1 MNAVGSEHRGAGT
14 SAPASVDGGFGAL
27 VRDRRRDA
35 GLTQRQL
42 AVAARISVGALRDLE
57 QDRTARPH
65 EQTARRLRTTLGL
78 GPDQPGERARIGAGP
93 ADRRSGNG
101 GDTYDAVRVCVLG
114 PLVAW
119 RGGVRAELGPAR
131 QRAVLGLL
139 AVRPGVGLHRDAIV
153 DALWDGEPPDSAI
166 KMVQGYV
173 GGLRRQL
180 DPGRSPG
187 DRDGVLVS
195 AGTRYQLHAGA
206 VQSDVIAFSQLADRA
221 QAARRRGEAA
231 AACEMYAQ
239 ALSLWRGVPLA
250 DLDLLRGHPAV
261 TGLARRHAEV
271 VIDFAETAIGAALPD
286 RVLPHLLA
294 LADADPLDER
304 AHALLMLALAATGQ
318 QAAALAVYDRSRRR
332 LDEELGIGPGAE
344 LVRAHERV
352 LRQEVPAA
360 GSEQAVAVAHPV
372 MHQLPGDVRAF
383 TGRTGELAEMD
394 RVLAARDPGET
405 SAPVIFAISGTAGA
419 GKTALAVH
427 WARRL
432 LPRFPDGQLF
442 VDLRGYDPDL
452 TPVPPAE
459 ALAGFLRALGLAEP
473 EIPAD
478 VTERTAAFRSMVA
491 GRQMLIVLDNASSAE
506 QVHGLL
512 PGSPSCVVVV
522 TSRDRLAGIVARH
535 GALPLE
541 IDVLPAAD
549 AVSLLRVLVGARV
562 DAEPDAAMTLAAQ
575 CARLPLAL
583 RVAAELAVANPAVP
597 LRALAHELDDEQRR
611 LAVLDAGGD
620 PRTTVRSVF
629 SWSFRRL
636 SAASAR
642 SFRLLGLHPGP
653 DFDVYAAAV
662 LTGNAPDQARST
674 LEMLAT
680 AHLVRR
686 SRSDRYAMHDLLRA
700 YTLSLPADRGEQWSA
715 MTRLLDYY
723 LATAASAMEA
733 LAPADRN
740 RRPPAPVVVPC
751 PPVSDPARARAWL
764 DEERAVL
771 VAAIRHAT
779 LHGWPDHA
787 TRLAAT
793 LSRYLVTG
801 GHNTE
806 AISIYEHA
814 LDAARRSGDRGA
826 EATALVNLA
835 EVRWRLGHHGP
846 NDESS
851 GQALA
856 VFREIGDRVG
866 EARAH
871 GNLALLCWRHGR
883 YAEAS
888 RHYELALAVFCEI
901 GDRAGEARALDNLG
915 AICCRQGR
923 YEQAASQ
930 HGRAL
935 AIFREIGDPTG
946 QTRSLTNLGCARK
959 GQELWQQATQHLE
972 DSLMLSRQN
981 GDRASEAEALSGLG
995 AVHLGDGR
1003 PQRAADHYR
1012 RAITLFR
1019 ELGHQA
1025 SEAEA
1030 LNGSGGVLL
1039 AMGQPEQARA
1049 RHALALDLA
1058 TQVGDTYQQAGAH
1071 HGLAHAHAV
1080 GGNYRTARQHW
1091 QHALDL
1097 YTQID
1102 VPEARRVR
1110 SHLRHVRAGIGGA
1123 ASMPFRALGG

>member
-1 MNAVGSEHRGAGT
+1 
-14 SAPASVDGGFGAL
+14 
-27 VRDRRRDA
+27 
-35 GLTQRQL
+35 
-42 AVAARISVGALRDLE
+42 
-57 QDRTARPH
+57 
-65 EQTARRLRTTLGL
+65 
-78 GPDQPGERARIGAGP
+78 
-93 ADRRSGNG
+93 
-101 GDTYDAVRVCVLG
+101 
-114 PLVAW
+114 
-119 RGGVRAELGPAR
+119 
-131 QRAVLGLL
+131 VLGLL
-139 AVRPGVGLHRDAIV
+139 AVRPGVALHRDAIV
-153 DALWDGEPPDSAI
+153 EALWDGDPPDSAI

-173 GGLRRQL
+173 GRLRRQL

-206 VQSDVIAFSQLADRA
+206 AQFDVIAFHQVTGRA
-221 QAARRRGEAA
+221 QAARRRGDAA

-239 ALSLWRGVPLA
+239 ALSLWRGMPLA
-250 DLDLLRGHPAV
+250 DLDLLSGHPAV
-261 TGLARRHAEV
+261 TGLARRRAEV
-271 VIDFAETAIGAALPD
+271 VTDFAETAIGAGLPD
-286 RVLPHLLA
+286 QVLPHLQT
-294 LADADPLDER
+294 LADIDPLDER
-304 AHALLMLALAATGQ
+304 AHAWLMLALAGTGQ
-318 QAAALAVYDRSRRR
+318 QAAALAIYDRLRRR
-332 LDEELGIGPGAE
+332 LDEELGIGPGVE

-352 LRQEVPAA
+352 LRQDVPAA
-360 GSEQAVAVAHPV
+360 GSGQTLTVTSVRPV
-372 MHQLPGDVRAF
+372 VHQLPGDVHAF
-383 TGRTGELAEMD
+383 TGRTAELAGLD
-394 RVLAARDPGET
+394 RVLAAPDPAET
-405 SAPVIFAISGTAGA
+405 SAPVIFAVSGTAGA

-427 WARRL
+427 WARRSMHK
-432 LPRFPDGQLF
+432 FPDGQLF
-442 VDLRGYDPDL
+442 VDLRGYDPEL
-452 TPVPPAE
+452 APVPPGE
-459 ALAGFLRALGLAEP
+459 ALAGFLRALGLAEQ

-478 VTERTAAFRSMVA
+478 IGERIAAFRSMVA

-506 QVHGLL
+506 QVHALL

-535 GALPLE
+535 GARPIE
-541 IDVLPAAD
+541 IDVLPTAD
-549 AVSLLRVLVGARV
+549 AVALLRVLVGARV
-562 DAEPDAAMTLAAQ
+562 DVEPDAALTLAAQ

-583 RVAAELAVANPAVP
+583 RVAAELAVASPGVP
-597 LRALAHELDDEQRR
+597 LQDLAHALDDEQRR
-611 LAVLDAGGD
+611 LECLDSGGD
-620 PRTTVRSVF
+620 PRTMVRSVF

-636 SAASAR
+636 SADAAG

-653 DFDVYAAAV
+653 DFDLYAATA
-662 LTGNAPDQARST
+662 LMGNAPDQARST
-674 LEMLAT
+674 LNMLAT

-686 SRSDRYAMHDLLRA
+686 TSGGRYAMHDLLRA
-700 YTLSLPADRGEQWSA
+700 YALSLSADPGEPLSA

-740 RRPPAPVVVPC
+740 RRPLAPVVVPC
-751 PPVSDPARARAWL
+751 PAVSDPARARAWL

-771 VAAIRHAT
+771 VAVIRHAT

-826 EATALVNLA
+826 QATALVELA

-846 NDESS
+846 DDESA

-871 GNLALLCWRHGR
+871 GNLALQCWRQGR
-883 YAEAS
+883 YTEAS
-888 RHYELALAVFCEI
+888 RYYELALAVFYEI

-930 HGRAL
+930 HWRAL
-935 AIFREIGDPTG
+935 AMFRQIGDPTG
-946 QTRSLTNLGCARK
+946 QARSLTNLGHARK
-959 GQELWQQATQHLE
+959 GQELWEQATRHLE
-972 DSLMLSRQN
+972 DSLTLSRQN

-995 AVHLGDGR
+995 AVGLGDGR
-1003 PQRAADHYR
+1003 PQQAADHYR
-1012 RAITLFR
+1012 RAIMLFR

-1039 AMGQPEQARA
+1039 AMGQPEQARV

-1058 TQVGDTYQQAGAH
+1058 TQIGDTYQQAGAH
-1071 HGLAHAHAV
+1071 HGLAHTHAADD
-1080 GGNYRTARQHW
+1080 NYRAARQHW

-1097 YTQID
+1097 YTQLE
-1102 VPEARRVR
+1102 VPEARRVLG
-1110 SHLRHVRAGIGGA
+1110 HLRQVRAGIGGA
-1123 ASMPFRALGG
+1123 AS

>member
-1 MNAVGSEHRGAGT
+1 MSAIDEDHWAAGGCAREPT
-14 SAPASVDGGFGAL
+14 DRAFGTL
-27 VRDRRRDA
+27 VRDRRRAA
-35 GLTQRQL
+35 GLTQQQL
-42 AVAARISVGALRDLE
+42 AVQAGVSVGAVRDLE
-57 QDRTARPH
+57 QDRTTRPH
-65 EQTARRLRTTLGL
+65 PGTAGRLRAALGL
-78 GPDQPGERARIGAGP
+78 GADQLGGRAGRGSGAGDGP
-93 ADRRSGNG
+93 AGDAG
-101 GDTYDAVRVCVLG
+101 GRHGAVRVAVLG
-114 PLVAW
+114 PLAAW
-119 RGGVRAELGPAR
+119 RGGARAELGPAR

-139 AVRPGVGLHRDAIV
+139 AVRPGVALHRDAIV
-153 DALWDGEPPDSAI
+153 EALWDGNPPDSAI

-173 GGLRRQL
+173 GRLRQQL

-187 DRDGVLVS
+187 DRGGVLVS
-195 AGTRYQLHAGA
+195 AGTRYQLHVGAG
-206 VQSDVIAFSQLADRA
+206 QFDVIAFHQVTGRA
-221 QAARRRGEAA
+221 QAARRRGDAA
-231 AACEMYAQ
+231 AACAMYAQ
-239 ALSLWRGVPLA
+239 ALSLWRGMPLA
-250 DLDLLRGHPAV
+250 DLDVLSGHPAV
-261 TGLARRHAEV
+261 TGLARRRAEV
-271 VIDFAETAIGAALPD
+271 VTDFAETAIGAGLPD
-286 RVLPHLLA
+286 RVLPHLQA
-294 LADADPLDER
+294 LADSDPLDER
-304 AHALLMLALAATGQ
+304 AHAWLMLALAGTGQ

-360 GSEQAVAVAHPV
+360 GSRQTLAVASVHPV
-372 MHQLPGDVRAF
+372 VHQLPGDVHAF
-383 TGRTGELAEMD
+383 TGRTAELAALD
-394 RVLAARDPGET
+394 RVLPAPDPGDA

-432 LPRFPDGQLF
+432 MHKFPDGQLF
-442 VDLRGYDPDL
+442 VDLRGYDPEL
-452 TPVPPAE
+452 APVQPAE
-459 ALAGFLRALGLAEP
+459 ALAGFLRALGLAEQ

-478 VTERTAAFRSMVA
+478 IGERTAAFRNMLA
-491 GRQMLIVLDNASSAE
+491 GRQILIILDNASSAE

-512 PGSPSCVVVV
+512 AGSPSCVVVV

-535 GALPLE
+535 GAIPIE
-541 IDVLPAAD
+541 IDVLPASD
-549 AVSLLRVLVGARV
+549 AVALLRVLVGDRV
-562 DAEPDAAMTLAAQ
+562 DAEPDAAMMLAVQ

-583 RVAAELAVANPAVP
+583 RVAAELAVASPAVP
-597 LRALAHELDDEQRR
+597 LRALAHELEDEQRR
-611 LAVLDAGGD
+611 LEWLNAGGD
-620 PRTTVRSVF
+620 PRTMVRSVF

-636 SAASAR
+636 SAAAAG

-653 DFDVYAAAV
+653 DFDLYAAKA
-662 LTGNAPDQARST
+662 LTGSAPDEARST
-674 LEMLAT
+674 LDTLTT

-686 SRSDRYAMHDLLRA
+686 TSGDRYAMHDLLRA
-700 YTLSLPADRGEQWSA
+700 YALSLPGDPGEQRSA

-740 RRPPAPVVVPC
+740 RRPLAPPVVVSR
-751 PPVSDPARARAWL
+751 PPVSDPALARAWL
-764 DEERAVL
+764 DQERSVL

-826 EATALVNLA
+826 QATALVNLA
-835 EVRWRLGHHGP
+835 EVRWRLGLHGP
-846 NDESS
+846 DDESS

-883 YAEAS
+883 YADAS

-930 HGRAL
+930 HWRAL
-935 AIFREIGDPTG
+935 AIFREIVDPTG
-946 QTRSLTNLGCARK
+946 QARALTNLGCARK
-959 GQELWQQATQHLE
+959 GQELWEQAARHLE
-972 DSLMLSRQN
+972 DSLTLSRKN

-995 AVHLGDGR
+995 AVQLGDGR
-1003 PQRAADHYR
+1003 PQQAADHYR
-1012 RAITLFR
+1012 RAIRLFR
-1019 ELGHQA
+1019 ELGHQG

-1058 TQVGDTYQQAGAH
+1058 TQIGDTYQQAGAH
-1071 HGLAHAHAV
+1071 HGLAGAYAAD
-1080 GGNYRTARQHW
+1080 GNYRTARQHW

-1097 YTQID
+1097 YTRLD
-1102 VPEARRVR
+1102 VPEARRVLGR
-1110 SHLRHVRAGIGGA
+1110 LARFDAVIGGA
-1123 ASMPFRALGG
+1123 ASLPA

>member
-1 MNAVGSEHRGAGT
+1 MSPIDGNHWAAGGCARESADGA
-14 SAPASVDGGFGAL
+14 FGAL
-27 VRDRRRDA
+27 VRDRRRAA
-35 GLTQRQL
+35 GLTQQQL
-42 AVAARISVGALRDLE
+42 AVAAGVSVGAVRDLE

-65 EQTARRLRTTLGL
+65 PQTAERLRATLGL
-78 GPDQPGERARIGAGP
+78 GPDEAVDRTGRSAETGDPPAGDARGP
-93 ADRRSGNG
+93 HG
-101 GDTYDAVRVCVLG
+101 TVRVCVLG
-114 PLVAW
+114 PLAAW
-119 RGGVRAELGPAR
+119 RGGARAELGPAR

-139 AVRPGVGLHRDAIV
+139 AVRPGVALHRDAIV
-153 DALWDGEPPDSAI
+153 EALWDGNPPDSAI

-173 GGLRRQL
+173 GRLRQQL
-180 DPGRSPG
+180 DAGRSAG

-206 VQSDVIAFSQLADRA
+206 GQFDVIAFHQATGRA
-221 QAARRRGEAA
+221 QAARRRGDAA
-231 AACEMYAQ
+231 AACEMYGQ
-239 ALSLWRGVPLA
+239 ALSLWRGMPLA
-250 DLDLLRGHPAV
+250 DLDLLSGHPAV
-261 TGLARRHAEV
+261 TGLARRRAEV
-271 VIDFAETAIGAALPD
+271 VTDFAETAIGAGLPD
-286 RVLPHLLA
+286 RVLPHLQA
-294 LADADPLDER
+294 LADSDPLDER
-304 AHALLMLALAATGQ
+304 AHAWLMLALAGTGQ
-318 QAAALAVYDRSRRR
+318 QAAALAVYERSRRR

-344 LVRAHERV
+344 LMRAHELV

-360 GSEQAVAVAHPV
+360 GSGQNLTVTSVHPV
-372 MHQLPGDVRAF
+372 VHQLPGDVHAF
-383 TGRTGELAEMD
+383 TGRTSELAGLDHM
-394 RVLAARDPGET
+394 LAAADPAET
-405 SAPVIFAISGTAGA
+405 SAPVIFAVSGTAGA

-432 LPRFPDGQLF
+432 MDRFPDGQLF
-442 VDLRGYDPDL
+442 VDLRGYDPEL
-452 TPVPPAE
+452 APVPPGE
-459 ALAGFLRALGLAEP
+459 ALAGFLRALGLGEQ
-473 EIPAD
+473 EIPGD
-478 VTERTAAFRSMVA
+478 VGERAAAFRSMAA
-491 GRQMLIVLDNASSAE
+491 GRQMLIILDNASSAE

-512 PGSPSCVVVV
+512 PGSPSCVAVV

-535 GALPLE
+535 GAIPIE

-549 AVSLLRVLVGARV
+549 AVALLRVLVGERV
-562 DAEPDAAMTLAAQ
+562 DAEPDAAMTLAVQ

-583 RVAAELAVANPAVP
+583 RVAAELAVASPAVP

-611 LAVLDAGGD
+611 LEILDAGGD
-620 PRTTVRSVF
+620 PRTMVRSVF
-629 SWSFRRL
+629 SWSFRHL
-636 SAASAR
+636 SAAAAG

-653 DFDVYAAAV
+653 DFDLYAATA
-662 LTGNAPDQARST
+662 LTGNALDRARST
-674 LEMLAT
+674 LDMLVT

-686 SRSDRYAMHDLLRA
+686 TSGDRYAMHDLLRA
-700 YTLSLPADRGEQWSA
+700 YALSLPAEPGEQRSA

-740 RRPPAPVVVPC
+740 RRPLAPVVVSC

-764 DEERAVL
+764 DQERAVL

-787 TRLAAT
+787 IRLAAT

-826 EATALVNLA
+826 EATALVNLT
-835 EVRWRLGHHGP
+835 EVRWRLGLHGP
-846 NDESS
+846 DDESS

-935 AIFREIGDPTG
+935 AIFREIVDLTG
-946 QTRSLTNLGCARK
+946 QTRALTNLGCARK
-959 GQELWQQATQHLE
+959 GQELWEQATRHLE
-972 DSLMLSRQN
+972 DSLTLSRKN

-995 AVHLGDGR
+995 AVQLGDGR
-1003 PQRAADHYR
+1003 PQQAADHYR
-1012 RAITLFR
+1012 RALMLFR
-1019 ELGHQA
+1019 ELGHQG

-1058 TQVGDTYQQAGAH
+1058 TQIGDTYQQAGAH
-1071 HGLAHAHAV
+1071 HGLAGAYAADA
-1080 GGNYRTARQHW
+1080 NYRTARHHW

-1097 YTQID
+1097 YTRLD
-1102 VPEARRVR
+1102 VPEARRVLG
-1110 SHLRHVRAGIGGA
+1110 HLRRVRAGIGGA
-1123 ASMPFRALGG
+1123 AS